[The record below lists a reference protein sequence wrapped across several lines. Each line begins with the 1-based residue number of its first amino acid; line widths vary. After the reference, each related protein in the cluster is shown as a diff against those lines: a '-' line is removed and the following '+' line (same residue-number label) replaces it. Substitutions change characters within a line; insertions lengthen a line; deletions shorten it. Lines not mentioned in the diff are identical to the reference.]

1 MKQSQFNRSQLIAGI
16 ALFIVGIALVA
27 AAVLIVLFTDY
38 PAAGA
43 AAIGVPGLG
52 LVATSRLVLVATSRG
67 Q

>member
-1 MKQSQFNRSQLIAGI
+1 LKTSQSIVGI

-27 AAVLIVLFTDY
+27 VAVLMVLFTDY
-38 PAAGA
+38 AAAVA

-52 LVATSRLVLVATSRG
+52 LIAASRLVLTESSRG